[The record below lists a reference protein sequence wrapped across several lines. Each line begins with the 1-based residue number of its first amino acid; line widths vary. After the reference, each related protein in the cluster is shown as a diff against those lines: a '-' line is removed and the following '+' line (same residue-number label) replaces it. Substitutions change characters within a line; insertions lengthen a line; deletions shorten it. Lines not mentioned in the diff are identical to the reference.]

1 MGPPMTTSTEQVTE
15 ALRTFAGALEAD
27 GYALEV
33 DDASETLSLRIEA
46 LENAC
51 EECLVPPAIMAPTI
65 SAAIGGLYPPERIRI
80 TYPPGSKH

>member
-1 MGPPMTTSTEQVTE
+1 MASTEQVTE
-15 ALRTFAGALEAD
+15 ALAPFAGALEAD

-33 DDASETLSLRIEA
+33 EDASDTLALRIVA

-65 SAAIGGLYPPERIRI
+65 SSALGGLYPPERIKL
-80 TYPPGSKH
+80 TYPPGSHH